1 MGIETEYGVLSP
13 GRPLANPMLMSSQVV
28 TTYRAL
34 VAREAARRGGRPP
47 ARWDYDDE
55 DPLQDARGFHLQ
67 RAAAHPSLL
76 TDDPAHAAPAGPSSA
91 ATAAS
96 PADGTPA
103 GPASARV
110 ATPGGQRRARTRAQ
124 SLEEIERP
132 ASDEYD

>member
-67 RAAAHPSLL
+67 RAAAHPSQL
-76 TDDPAHAAPAGPSSA
+76 TDDPAHAAPPGPVAGTSGGTASS
-91 ATAAS
+91 TS
-96 PADGTPA
+96 A
-103 GPASARV
+103 GPASATV
-110 ATPGGQRRARTRAQ
+110 ATTGGARRARAR
-124 SLEEIERP
+124 
-132 ASDEYD
+132 